1 MNILKNPYTAVPSK
15 RLSPGSHQSPDG
27 IRFTAA
33 IRPGPSGTCRLV
45 LFNTRKNTRTEIELT
60 DDFRTGSMYSVFV
73 RGLHADN
80 LAYCYEIDGIL
91 YNDPYAG
98 RLVPVL
104 IRGSGENLVS
114 APSELPRDLVIPKC
128 TKKYHY
134 CDRRMYLLNVRGFTK
149 APDSGVKA
157 ERRGTFA
164 GLSDKI
170 PYLKSLGITTVE
182 LMPVCELAPERTG
195 LARRLLSP
203 FAIDT
208 GEKFESPAD
217 AGLSNRS
224 IGAKAPAAAF
234 GKTASADF
242 ASAGY
247 KFESPA
253 DAGLSNRSIGAK
265 APAAAEQSTLAD
277 EPEKPNFW
285 GFGNGYYYAPS
296 ARLAVNHLHPELE
309 YSGMIA
315 AFHEAGIEVV
325 QDLWFPESISGEAV
339 TSVLSYLVTVYGI
352 DGFHLFGADL
362 PLRHL
367 CENPVLSDTLLMNSN
382 FPDCGQGQMRN
393 DPSVLSSPA
402 VPVHGT
408 IFLDPGKTAYYN
420 DDYMYLLRR
429 LVKGDDCVLEPFV
442 RRFLSVPTGR
452 GEIRYAACYNS
463 FTLADTVTYSRKHN
477 EANGEDNRD
486 GTDNNASWNCGV
498 EGRSRRKD
506 VRTLRHRLIRNMLLL
521 CLLSE
526 GTPLLYAGDERM
538 NTQNGNNNPY
548 CQDNETGWTDW
559 KKTKEA
565 SAVLK
570 FTGDCMRFRDQHA
583 VFRKKTPFRF
593 SDYRGLGYPD
603 ASFHGIDAWK
613 ADFSGYSHSI
623 GILYCEDYENEPT
636 EKELRTGMRH
646 LLYLGIN
653 MYWQDIALGLPH
665 LPAGEKWVRIMDTS
679 LPDPFECNEECGPE
693 NIQCRVPP
701 RSIVILETVRDES
714 KVPAAEETGQNVQ
727 GHAAQSAEQSNE
739 GRDKTEN
746 HTGEGAGAPE
756 DH

>member
-1 MNILKNPYTAVPSK
+1 MNYCLKDAKKMETPAARAGRIAMNILKNPYTAVPSK

-234 GKTASADF
+234 GKTAYADF

-247 KFESPA
+247 K
-253 DAGLSNRSIGAK
+253 
-265 APAAAEQSTLAD
+265 
-277 EPEKPNFW
+277 
-285 GFGNGYYYAPS
+285 
-296 ARLAVNHLHPELE
+296 
-309 YSGMIA
+309 
-315 AFHEAGIEVV
+315 
-325 QDLWFPESISGEAV
+325 
-339 TSVLSYLVTVYGI
+339 
-352 DGFHLFGADL
+352 
-362 PLRHL
+362 
-367 CENPVLSDTLLMNSN
+367 
-382 FPDCGQGQMRN
+382 
-393 DPSVLSSPA
+393 
-402 VPVHGT
+402 
-408 IFLDPGKTAYYN
+408 
-420 DDYMYLLRR
+420 
-429 LVKGDDCVLEPFV
+429 
-442 RRFLSVPTGR
+442 
-452 GEIRYAACYNS
+452 
-463 FTLADTVTYSRKHN
+463 
-477 EANGEDNRD
+477 
-486 GTDNNASWNCGV
+486 
-498 EGRSRRKD
+498 
-506 VRTLRHRLIRNMLLL
+506 
-521 CLLSE
+521 
-526 GTPLLYAGDERM
+526 
-538 NTQNGNNNPY
+538 
-548 CQDNETGWTDW
+548 
-559 KKTKEA
+559 
-565 SAVLK
+565 
-570 FTGDCMRFRDQHA
+570 
-583 VFRKKTPFRF
+583 
-593 SDYRGLGYPD
+593 
-603 ASFHGIDAWK
+603 
-613 ADFSGYSHSI
+613 
-623 GILYCEDYENEPT
+623 YE
-636 EKELRTGMRH
+636 
-646 LLYLGIN
+646 
-653 MYWQDIALGLPH
+653 
-665 LPAGEKWVRIMDTS
+665 
-679 LPDPFECNEECGPE
+679 
-693 NIQCRVPP
+693 
-701 RSIVILETVRDES
+701 
-714 KVPAAEETGQNVQ
+714 
-727 GHAAQSAEQSNE
+727 
-739 GRDKTEN
+739 
-746 HTGEGAGAPE
+746 
-756 DH
+756 